1 MNRTSGGPAV
11 DSYEQMVADRVSA
24 YVTQA
29 HDYIQSTELAKRV
42 AKWHESIGPR
52 CGDHQLNFFLFF
64 SRSLFRSLQLLS
76 SWSRTLEWLFEL
88 TRCPYKGQRI
98 A

>member
-1 MNRTSGGPAV
+1 MNRTSGGPGV

-52 CGDHQLNFFLFF
+52 CGDHQLTFFLFF
-64 SRSLFRSLQLLS
+64 KISFSFLATSVWNGFL
-76 SWSRTLEWLFEL
+76 TEL
-88 TRCPYKGQRI
+88 TRCPYKARE
-98 A
+98 